1 MEEEGGAR
9 GFAEESWIGVT
20 MSDLIR
26 RRDAVSRMSELLMME
41 LQGQMLPT
49 WNEVYQAMNDI
60 PSAEPDQKWIPVT
73 ERLPEDKDWYLGIF
87 KESDTGFCISV
98 PFVCYYAGRKT
109 MITTKDYWIL
119 RGYDDIYSFSEYFR
133 NLECAAWMP
142 LPEPYRG
149 E

>member
-1 MEEEGGAR
+1 
-9 GFAEESWIGVT
+9 

-26 RRDAVSRMSELLMME
+26 RQDAYKAILGETIYDSVDDVEINCGYSVLDSEGWLGGIRDALRAIE
-41 LQGQMLPT
+41 
-49 WNEVYQAMNDI
+49 YI
-60 PSAEPDQKWIPVT
+60 PSTEPERKWIPVT
-73 ERLPEDKDWYLGIF
+73 EKLPEDNTWYLGIF
-87 KESDTGFCISV
+87 KESDTGYCISV

-119 RGYDDIYSFSEYFR
+119 RGYDDINSKYYI

-142 LPEPYRG
+142 LPEPWRG

>member
-1 MEEEGGAR
+1 
-9 GFAEESWIGVT
+9 
-20 MSDLIR
+20 MSDLISR
-26 RRDAVSRMSELLMME
+26 HDAIDALKKYEEIESNNFTDTSPISMMTVGTIANCIE
-41 LQGQMLPT
+41 AIVDL
-49 WNEVYQAMNDI
+49 
-60 PSAEPDQKWIPVT
+60 PSAEPERKWIPVT

-87 KESDTGFCISV
+87 KESDTGYCISI

-119 RGYDDIYSFSEYFR
+119 RGYDDIYSSLEYYR

-142 LPEPYRG
+142 LPEPWRG